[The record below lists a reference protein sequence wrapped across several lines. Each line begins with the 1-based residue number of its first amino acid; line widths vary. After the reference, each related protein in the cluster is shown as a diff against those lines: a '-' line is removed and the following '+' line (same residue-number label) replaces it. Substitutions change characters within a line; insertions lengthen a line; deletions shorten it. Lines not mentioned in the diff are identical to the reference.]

1 MKDLSK
7 ILERFRKDCEKLEI
21 EGANECHTI
30 EEIIDLCAKSI
41 TIIGGA
47 KVVALFKKYAI
58 HNPEYV
64 QENMSI
70 FYDLIA
76 DKVQEQEEKALAKA
90 GLSEE
95 EIERNRIMQ
104 ELGENRIIGYARVST
119 REQNLDRQLK
129 ALKDA
134 GCQAIFQEKKSGKDT
149 NRIEFK
155 AMMKQLKKGDT
166 VVVSELTRLA
176 RSTTDLFNIMS
187 EFEAKGVSVKSI
199 KEAWLDTS
207 SAHGK
212 LMFTIMSGMAQ
223 FERELMLER
232 QQEGIAVAKE
242 KGVKFGVKLSEKADL
257 DLAVAMVKEGKYTMT
272 QIANMCHISR
282 TTLWRTCKKIGIQ

>member
-21 EGANECHTI
+21 EGAEKCHTI
-30 EEIIDLCAKSI
+30 EEVIDLCAKSI
-41 TIIGGA
+41 TMLGGA

-64 QENMSI
+64 QENMAI
-70 FYDLIA
+70 FYNLIE

-95 EIERNRIMQ
+95 EIERNRIMK
-104 ELGENRIIGYARVST
+104 ELGENRIIGYARVSSV
-119 REQNLDRQLK
+119 QQHLGKQIK
-129 ALKDA
+129 ALQDA
-134 GCQAIFQEKKSGKDT
+134 GCQVIFQEKKSGKSVD
-149 NRIEFK
+149 RVEFK

-166 VVVSELTRLA
+166 VIVAELTRLA
-176 RSTTDLFNIMS
+176 RSTKDLHAIV
-187 EFEAKGVSVKSI
+187 EELTEKGVSIKSI
-199 KEAWLDTS
+199 KESWLDTS
-207 SAHGK
+207 TAHGK
-212 LMFTIMSGMAQ
+212 LIFTILTGLAQ
-223 FERELMLER
+223 FERELLLER

-257 DLAVAMVKEGKYTMT
+257 DMAVAMVKEGKYTMT

-282 TTLWRTCKKIGIQ
+282 TTLWRTCKKLGIE